1 MSLSAYT
8 MIATADG
15 GQKRAE
21 DIVAGDILREALT
34 GQNMVV
40 TTTLNSPGVG
50 MVRVT
55 TENDIILD
63 VTGDQ
68 NLLTDAGMLAAN
80 RLAPGTG
87 LRMADGFVKCRD
99 VQAIMGDYMVYD
111 LEVENAPDLTP
122 WALANGLVA
131 GVRD

>member
-1 MSLSAYT
+1 MGLSAYA
-8 MIATADG
+8 MITTADG

-21 DIVAGDILREALT
+21 DIVAGDLLREALT
-34 GQNMVV
+34 GQPLVV
-40 TTTLNSPGVG
+40 TTTLNGPGVG

-55 TENDIILD
+55 TENEIILD

-80 RLAPGTG
+80 RLAPGVG
-87 LRMADGFVKCRD
+87 LRLADSFVKCRD
-99 VQAIMGDYMVYD
+99 VQTLMGDYMVYD

-122 WALANGLVA
+122 WVLANGLVA
-131 GVRD
+131 EAAD